1 MKKFIKMAAV
11 VASMAMVLG
20 FLSCGGNEETLNLVG
35 NYSITKI
42 ENFSE
47 TTQSGTKTTSKS
59 TVTMPSSSTFRTYG
73 TSIVEYS
80 SGVTLT
86 TEMDYTTAKTESDSG
101 NTYEVTFAK
110 YTINGV
116 DAGEE
121 AITQMKTVMES
132 QMNDSSWA
140 MMAEMFESTMTTNA
154 DGTWTNNQ
162 DPVTSGTYTI
172 DQENSKVLLTTV
184 IENGVELAEPET
196 EEIDYSDYGKTLVAT
211 TDMSGNGV
219 TQTMSVT
226 MTRQ

>member
-20 FLSCGGNEETLNLVG
+20 FISCGGNEETLNLVG

-47 TTQSGTKTTSKS
+47 MTQSGSKS
-59 TVTMPSSSTFRTYG
+59 SSKQTVTMPSSLTFRTCG

-80 SGVTLT
+80 GVTTT
-86 TEMDYTTAKTESDSG
+86 TEMDYTTAKIESDSG

-184 IENGVELAEPET
+184 IEDGVELAEPET

>member
-20 FLSCGGNEETLNLVG
+20 FISCGGNEETLNLVG

-47 TTQSGTKTTSKS
+47 LTQSGTKTTSKS
-59 TVTMPSSSTFRTYG
+59 TITMPSSSTFRTCG

-80 SGVTLT
+80 GVTTT
-86 TEMDYTTAKTESDSG
+86 TEMDYTTAKIESDSG

-110 YTINGV
+110 YTIDGV
-116 DAGEE
+116 DAGEDV
-121 AITQMKTVMES
+121 ITQMKSMMES
-132 QMNDSSWA
+132 SMDDSSWA
-140 MMAEMFESTMTTNA
+140 QMTAMFESTMTTNA

-162 DPVTSGTYTI
+162 NPVSSGTYTI
-172 DQENSKVLLTTV
+172 DEANSKVLFTTV
-184 IENGVELAEPET
+184 IEEGVELAEPET

-219 TQTMSVT
+219 TQTMSIT